1 METRENLPK
10 SEHLILLVGSN
21 PLPNAVAGRLLTAD
35 NAAITMLHSKGS
47 SKVAQRLAGW
57 LKSKPGIK
65 PICKEVDESD
75 PVSIAAGVKEELE
88 RVQASSVGLHYTGG
102 TKTMGVHAYRAV
114 KQWAEQ
120 PTHFSY
126 LNARTLEM
134 IFDPADPD
142 SGELAKKKYV
152 GNDVTIYL
160 EELLKLHAWNDLR
173 VCSISLKILY
183 LSAGIA

>member
-35 NAAITMLHSKGS
+35 NATITMLHSRGS
-47 SKVAQRLAGW
+47 FRVAQRLAGW
-57 LKSKPGIK
+57 LKSKSRIK
-65 PICKEVDESD
+65 TNYEEVDESD
-75 PVSIAAGVKEELE
+75 PVSIAVGVKEQLGA
-88 RVQASSVGLHYTGG
+88 VQANSVGLHYTGG

-114 KQWAEQ
+114 KQWAKP

-160 EELLKLHAWNDLR
+160 EELLNLQQFPLARSSFLPR
-173 VCSISLKILY
+173 PVRRP
-183 LSAGIA
+183 